1 MKNKFISD
9 DDLPLRKMLQLH
21 NMVIVYEYGNI
32 MSFLVYE

>member
-9 DDLPLRKMLQLH
+9 DDLSLRKPIELH
-21 NMVIVYEYGNI
+21 NMVIVYKYGNI